1 MKTPYK
7 VAVLIGS
14 LRKQSFNRAVVLE
27 IAKLAPET
35 LVFEIVEIGGLAFY
49 NEDDEPAPPEA
60 WVSFRQTIKTADAL
74 LFAAPEYNRSV
85 SAVLKNALDVGSRPY
100 AQSVWQ
106 GKPGAVLSVSVGA
119 LGGFGANH
127 HLRQSLMALDIP
139 TMQHPEVYIGSAHD
153 LFDESHRLVNDGTR
167 ALLKAFTLAF
177 AEWVHTLAAPR
188 KTQGG

>member
-14 LRKQSFNRAVVLE
+14 LRKQSFNRAVVIE

-60 WVSFRQTIKTADAL
+60 WVSFRKTIKAADAL

-100 AQSVWQ
+100 GHSVWQ

-139 TMQHPEVYIGSAHD
+139 TMQHPEVYIGHAHD
-153 LFDESHRLVNDGTR
+153 LFDESQRLVNDDTR
-167 ALLKAFTLAF
+167 ALLTAFTLAF
-177 AEWVHTLAAPR
+177 AEWVHTLAAPPT
-188 KTQGG
+188 TQGG